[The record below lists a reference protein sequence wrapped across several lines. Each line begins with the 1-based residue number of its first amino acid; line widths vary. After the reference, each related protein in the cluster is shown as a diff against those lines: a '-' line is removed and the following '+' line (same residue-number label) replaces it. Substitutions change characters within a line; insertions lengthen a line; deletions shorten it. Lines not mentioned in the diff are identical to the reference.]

1 MKARYPNKILETPI
15 AYQKYTIN
23 NEFGQNKSVGRR
35 KKTGNIMH
43 HWIVEFGRYRGTGVY
58 KLYKMYKSFGVAVWQ
73 T

>member
-1 MKARYPNKILETPI
+1 
-15 AYQKYTIN
+15 
-23 NEFGQNKSVGRR
+23 
-35 KKTGNIMH
+35 MH

>member
-35 KKTGNIMH
+35 KKTGNI
-43 HWIVEFGRYRGTGVY
+43 
-58 KLYKMYKSFGVAVWQ
+58 
-73 T
+73 